1 LASVAHGVVPS
12 EAHQK
17 LVGQTDVT
25 TGEASSYS
33 VNMDFRVS
41 TSDA

>member
-1 LASVAHGVVPS
+1 LAERSPRVVPIEVLLS
-12 EAHQK
+12 
-17 LVGQTDVT
+17 LGGQTGVA

-41 TSDA
+41 TPDA